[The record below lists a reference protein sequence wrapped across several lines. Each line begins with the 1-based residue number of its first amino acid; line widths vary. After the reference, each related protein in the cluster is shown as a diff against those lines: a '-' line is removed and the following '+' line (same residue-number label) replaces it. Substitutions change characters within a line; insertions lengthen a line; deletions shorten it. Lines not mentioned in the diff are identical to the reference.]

1 MIIGI
6 IVGSIVL
13 FLLIFFFLALYL
25 FYHFTFYSPLKGQLD
40 DYNIMGSPQ
49 FNNYREK
56 IIKMIDEMRKRTYE
70 DVWCES
76 FDKLKLHGRI
86 FANKNPKKI
95 AILFHGYRGT
105 GNRDFCGGAKE
116 ALELGYTVLLIDQRA
131 HGLSQGHSITFGIR
145 ESKDA
150 LTWINYVYER
160 FGKDI
165 KLVLIGISMGGAI
178 VLNMADKVAKNVKI
192 IADCPFSSPKL
203 ILCNSIKAMKLPVKI
218 FYPLVNLSAILFAH
232 TNMNKM
238 SNYDTIKNAQCKI
251 LIIHGD
257 ADTVVPYTNSQALA
271 NTYPDKIQYELFHG
285 ADHGISYMVDETRYR
300 AIITKF
306 LND

>member
-1 MIIGI
+1 MIVGI

-13 FLLIFFFLALYL
+13 FLLILFFIALYI
-25 FYHFTFYSPLKGQLD
+25 FYRFTFYSPLKDQLD

-56 IIKMIDEMRKRTYE
+56 IIKMIDEMRERAYE
-70 DVWCES
+70 DVWTES
-76 FDKLKLHGRI
+76 YDKLKLHARV
-86 FANKNPKKI
+86 FTNKNPKKI

-116 ALELGYTVLLIDQRA
+116 ALALGYTVVLIDQRA
-131 HGLSQGHSITFGIR
+131 HGLSEGHSITFGVR

-150 LTWINYVYER
+150 LTWINFVYEKY
-160 FGKDI
+160 GQDI
-165 KLVLIGISMGGAI
+165 ELVLIGISMGGAI
-178 VLNMADKVAKNVKI
+178 VLNVADKVAKNVKI
-192 IADCPFSSPKL
+192 IADCPFSSPKS
-203 ILCNSIKAMKLPVKI
+203 ILSNSIKAMKLSVKI
-218 FYPLVNLSAILFAH
+218 FYPLVNLASILFGH

-238 SNYDTIKNAQCKI
+238 SNYDTVKNAQGKI

-257 ADTVVPYTNSQALA
+257 ADTVVPYTNSQDLA

-285 ADHGISYMVDETRYR
+285 ADHGISYMVDEDRYR

-306 LND
+306 LNE